1 MKRLGDGLHTMT
13 RGGVNSLPYSYR
25 TKVEPVALR
34 YSLQIRISTN
44 IVLTSIRIKAD
55 AEGILH

>member
-1 MKRLGDGLHTMT
+1 MGNYIVTMT

-55 AEGILH
+55 AGGILH